1 MIKEVI
7 VNLIAF
13 IKTWAEGIIFSVII
27 ASIMEMIIPNGSSKR
42 YIKVVIGIYILFVI
56 IAPIINNFSKNTI
69 DVSSIFNYDLKQDAI
84 AVSSEVLEEQ
94 NLINIKS
101 MYELN
106 LKSDIKVKLKNK
118 GFIVDNVELQI
129 SDDEKYEISKIILD
143 IREEENEDK
152 EDKDVITIVEN
163 IKKVKI
169 DLSKSEKQA
178 IEEKSK
184 ISDKKQKIIKEYL
197 STTYDVKESNIFIH

>member
-1 MIKEVI
+1 MIV
-7 VNLIAF
+7 F

-27 ASIMEMIIPNGSSKR
+27 ASVIEMIIPNGSSKR
-42 YIKVVIGIYILFVI
+42 YIKVVIGIYIMFVI
-56 IAPIINNFSKNTI
+56 IAPVINNFSKNTI
-69 DVSSIFNYDLKQDAI
+69 DVSSLFDNNLKQDTI
-84 AVSSEVLEEQ
+84 EVSSEALEEQ

-118 GFIVDNVELQI
+118 GFIVDNVELKI

-143 IREEENEDK
+143 IREDENEEK
-152 EDKDVITIVEN
+152 KGSKDVITIVDN

-169 DLSKSEKQA
+169 DLSKNEKQTV
-178 IEEKSK
+178 EEKSK

-197 STTYDVKESNIFIH
+197 STTYDVNESNIFIN